1 MNVAPAHLC
10 DARVGALDVAGGLV
24 HPAAG
29 VRGQRWAVL
38 LHGAPALATAPAAL
52 ELPVRAQT
60 HAAAVPLGT
69 ALVQVH
75 CGGKTTMEL
84 GQLKPNSIFI

>member
-1 MNVAPAHLC
+1 MAAAASNLC
-10 DARVGALDVAGGLV
+10 DARVGALDVPGGLV

-29 VRGQRWAVL
+29 IRGQRWAVL

-52 ELPVRAQT
+52 ELPVRTQA

-69 ALVQVH
+69 ALVQVD
-75 CGGKTTMEL
+75 CGGRPQWSL
-84 GQLKPNSIFI
+84 VN